1 MKAKH
6 ILLILLA
13 CLVTVCAV
21 LTAAAPDADTQR
33 ESLTVHEVTPEE
45 IARAAACLPFPED
58 RAVFVYPETVSV
70 LPGEETELSV
80 TADEAGEYLLAASVR
95 VSGNR
100 TGDCCVLIT
109 TKTGAERAALPVLW
123 HDAPGAYAA
132 DRYGNETVPDQL
144 RYTGAVTGFLYRADT
159 VCDEL
164 FTLALEKGENRI
176 VFSEADEKAE
186 LLSVWLV
193 RKEAEPAYAEYRAA
207 HAAGEQA
214 CPGTGIS
221 VQAENYTA
229 KSASGIVAA
238 AVRSADVEPYV
249 TGKGLINTL
258 DGGSTKQA
266 GAEVIYTFTVD
277 VPGWYAPEFRY
288 AQMHTE
294 DMSCYRTLKLDGQ
307 IPFAEAAGIPF
318 GYTGYSW
325 ELCGIPDGNGGNA
338 MLWLESGEHTLSLTS
353 TLHEYSGELAELSLL
368 ADEIRDT
375 ALAIRK
381 VTGNSADRYR
391 TWNME
396 EFVPGI
402 SELLSG
408 MAERVDRVYDSLR
421 EKCGG
426 EPSFAGTLKVASANL
441 RMLAA
446 EPERLPS
453 NMALFSEGSS
463 CVSQR
468 LADVSDALR
477 DQGVDLDRIVLNGT
491 GSPRAEKSV
500 SLWQTL
506 KAEAKKFVA
515 SFSGDTQG
523 YSNAKG
529 SNGEKLVVWMNR
541 PLQYVTLLQQM
552 ADAEF
557 TARTGI
563 PVEIFIMPSES
574 KLVLSNAAGDTPDVA
589 LSVANQTPYNLA
601 LRGAAAALSDFED
614 FYPFISRDYNI
625 AAYSGLIL
633 NNRVYGALETSDFY
647 IMVYRKDILK
657 ALDIPVPET
666 WEDVIGILPKL
677 QRYGM
682 NFFTP
687 IAGNKGSKYLHETT
701 PYLFQAGAQ
710 LLSGDGFSVDFTGE
724 EAYNGF
730 KMMTDLYLK
739 YSLTQDTPNFYNHF
753 RYGLIPI
760 GITNYSTYIL
770 LKNAA
775 PEIAGQWEM
784 TLVPGTRAADG
795 SILRCQVAGDKTDLI
810 FASSEMKEE
819 GWEFLKWW
827 LSSEVQSEYAN
838 RLLTRY
844 GPEYFWNTANM
855 TSFSSYPMDKND
867 IDTVLTQWKENTKEL
882 QKHPASYMI
891 EREIS
896 NVWSAVT
903 VNGKDLRTALVQAE
917 TNVNREIRQKLTEFG
932 YMKDG
937 EKLKDYPVL
946 TDEELY
952 RLITENG
959 EGE

>member
-1 MKAKH
+1 M
-6 ILLILLA
+6 
-13 CLVTVCAV
+13 
-21 LTAAAPDADTQR
+21 
-33 ESLTVHEVTPEE
+33 
-45 IARAAACLPFPED
+45 
-58 RAVFVYPETVSV
+58 
-70 LPGEETELSV
+70 
-80 TADEAGEYLLAASVR
+80 
-95 VSGNR
+95 
-100 TGDCCVLIT
+100 
-109 TKTGAERAALPVLW
+109 
-123 HDAPGAYAA
+123 
-132 DRYGNETVPDQL
+132 
-144 RYTGAVTGFLYRADT
+144 
-159 VCDEL
+159 
-164 FTLALEKGENRI
+164 
-176 VFSEADEKAE
+176 
-186 LLSVWLV
+186 
-193 RKEAEPAYAEYRAA
+193 
-207 HAAGEQA
+207 
-214 CPGTGIS
+214 
-221 VQAENYTA
+221 
-229 KSASGIVAA
+229 
-238 AVRSADVEPYV
+238 
-249 TGKGLINTL
+249 
-258 DGGSTKQA
+258 
-266 GAEVIYTFTVD
+266 
-277 VPGWYAPEFRY
+277 
-288 AQMHTE
+288 
-294 DMSCYRTLKLDGQ
+294 
-307 IPFAEAAGIPF
+307 
-318 GYTGYSW
+318 
-325 ELCGIPDGNGGNA
+325 
-338 MLWLESGEHTLSLTS
+338 
-353 TLHEYSGELAELSLL
+353 
-368 ADEIRDT
+368 
-375 ALAIRK
+375 
-381 VTGNSADRYR
+381 
-391 TWNME
+391 
-396 EFVPGI
+396 
-402 SELLSG
+402 
-408 MAERVDRVYDSLR
+408 
-421 EKCGG
+421 
-426 EPSFAGTLKVASANL
+426 
-441 RMLAA
+441 
-446 EPERLPS
+446 
-453 NMALFSEGSS
+453 
-463 CVSQR
+463 
-468 LADVSDALR
+468 
-477 DQGVDLDRIVLNGT
+477 
-491 GSPRAEKSV
+491 
-500 SLWQTL
+500 
-506 KAEAKKFVA
+506 
-515 SFSGDTQG
+515 
-523 YSNAKG
+523 
-529 SNGEKLVVWMNR
+529 
-541 PLQYVTLLQQM
+541 
-552 ADAEF
+552 
-557 TARTGI
+557 
-563 PVEIFIMPSES
+563 
-574 KLVLSNAAGDTPDVA
+574 A